1 VYRSVSKL
9 ATRSTCSGPCCKWL
23 SRVYV

>member
-9 ATRSTCSGPCCKWL
+9 ATRSTCGGPCCEWL
-23 SRVYV
+23 SRV